1 MALDIT
7 KEGWE
12 KTGSL
17 LLKIAAFSTA
27 LLAVVNVYTFY
38 ANNVY
43 HPLVKIKDVDYT
55 EGVANL
61 SIDGKEFTL
70 RGDST
75 YLIGYDWGVR
85 FGISRD
91 QSGKVFYDRIELLK
105 RNMVEQVIA

>member
-1 MALDIT
+1 MALEIS
-7 KEGWE
+7 KESWE
-12 KTGSL
+12 KTSSL
-17 LLKIAAFSTA
+17 LLRIAAISTA

-38 ANNVY
+38 VNNVY
-43 HPLVKIKDVDYT
+43 HPLVKIKDVDYN

-85 FGISRD
+85 FGISREPN
-91 QSGKVFYDRIELLK
+91 GKVFYDRIELLK